1 MRLTRRAL
9 LRAETDPRGIHIS
22 SLVVHCRPDAVEAV
36 IQSINDL
43 PEADVP
49 EHSAEGKLVVL
60 LETVNESLIMERIGS
75 IENMPGVISA
85 ALVYHQIDTDA

>member
-9 LRAETDPRGIHIS
+9 LRAETDPSGVHIS
-22 SLVVHCRPDAVEAV
+22 SLVVHCRPDAVDTV
-36 IQSINDL
+36 IQSISDL

-85 ALVYHQIDTDA
+85 ALVYHQIATDA

>member
-1 MRLTRRAL
+1 M
-9 LRAETDPRGIHIS
+9 
-22 SLVVHCRPDAVEAV
+22 
-36 IQSINDL
+36 IQSITAL

-49 EHSAEGKLVVL
+49 EHSADGKLVVL
-60 LETVNESLIMERIGS
+60 LETVNEGLIMERIGS